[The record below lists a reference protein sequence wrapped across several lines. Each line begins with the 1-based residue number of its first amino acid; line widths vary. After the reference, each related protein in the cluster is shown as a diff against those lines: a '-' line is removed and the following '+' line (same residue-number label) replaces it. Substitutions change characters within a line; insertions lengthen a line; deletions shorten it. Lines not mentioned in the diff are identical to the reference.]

1 MLDSR
6 TDATFPAK
14 TDMLRLMP
22 EEENITTLFENLTC
36 FDDPV
41 TRGTIWFNCRE
52 NMYDRNISPVVEAA
66 Y

>member
-1 MLDSR
+1 
-6 TDATFPAK
+6 
-14 TDMLRLMP
+14 MP